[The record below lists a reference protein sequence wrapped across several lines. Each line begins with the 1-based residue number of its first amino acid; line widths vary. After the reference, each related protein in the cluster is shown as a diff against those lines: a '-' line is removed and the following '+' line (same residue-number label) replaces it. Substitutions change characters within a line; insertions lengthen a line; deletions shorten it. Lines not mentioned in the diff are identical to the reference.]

1 MYHVGS
7 TKRSRDSAE
16 LIYYGIAICAQQ
28 QPLEAITVSEIQR
41 ITGVAR
47 TTFYRSFDSVQDVLE
62 WKCDQYYLGFLA
74 QLPAAVRDKQSLQ
87 ELYIAT
93 LEYVEQNPELPLF
106 LMSQEKI
113 MMLLSR
119 YQDLIPYFEEGA
131 KSLSPYSVL
140 LSWVSPILMILCK
153 AQYELTDSSKEIV
166 AKLQQDLRST
176 THPLK

>member
-28 QPLEAITVSEIQR
+28 QPLESITVSEIQR

-62 WKCDQYYLGFLA
+62 WKCDQYYLDFLA
-74 QLPAAVRDKQSLQ
+74 QLPADPRRKRSLQ
-87 ELYIAT
+87 ALSISM

-106 LMSQEKI
+106 LISQERI

-119 YQDLIPYFEEGA
+119 YQDLIPYFEDGPDE
-131 KSLSPYSVL
+131 LSPYSVL
-140 LSWVSPILMILCK
+140 LSWVAPILLILCK
-153 AQYELTDSSKEIV
+153 SQYELTDTPKEIV
-166 AKLQQDLRST
+166 AKLRRDSI
-176 THPLK
+176 